1 VGTNK
6 HKRMSRRRFLQHM
19 SMGVGAVGAGLII
32 PGKLVAQATS
42 LTGASQQPKR
52 VLVLGAGL
60 AGLAATWELK
70 QTGHEVI
77 VLEAQT
83 RPGGRVYTLRS
94 LFDDHLHAEAGAV
107 LFSSSY
113 THANRYIDALKLE
126 RADFSQPD
134 LRPLYYLKGRRFSM
148 GAGEQPTWPY
158 ELTEEE
164 QKLGPM
170 GILTKYVFETLP
182 PEISDPEAWNRS
194 PFRDLDKMTFSEYM
208 RAKGASSGAVD
219 LIRDT
224 QWFGQ
229 GVDTSSALTSAWAY
243 LGPFMSGRFFVLA
256 GGNDRLPT
264 EMANR
269 LSKSIRYGVRVV
281 AIREND
287 TGVEVMTRR
296 GDSDESFHADRVICA
311 LPATVLRGV
320 SIEPELPADKRSAI
334 ANLPYLD
341 VTRTFLQVS
350 RGFWFD
356 EGVTGSATTDLPIQE
371 VARQPYSVAGG
382 PNTRAILESHVRGP
396 SARQLGRQSYSEI
409 IEHTIRHMKKVHPE
423 ISQFQEQG
431 VVWAWSEDPNALAAY
446 SWPGPGDVTRYLEPL
461 QRAHGRIHF
470 AGEHTSILSGL
481 MEGALRS
488 GVRAASEVNDAD

>member
-1 VGTNK
+1 
-6 HKRMSRRRFLQHM
+6 
-19 SMGVGAVGAGLII
+19 MGAGAVGAGLLL
-32 PGKLVAQATS
+32 PGKLVSAA
-42 LTGASQQPKR
+42 LTERSGPPKR

-60 AGLAATWELK
+60 AGLAAAWELK
-70 QTGHEVI
+70 EAGHEVTI
-77 VLEAQT
+77 LEAQS
-83 RPGGRVYTLRS
+83 RPGGRVYTLRT
-94 LFDDHLHAEAGAV
+94 LFDDPLHAEAGAV
-107 LFSSSY
+107 LFSAGY

-126 RADFSQPD
+126 RADFARPD
-134 LRPLYYLKGRRFSM
+134 LRPLYHLKGRRFSV
-148 GAGEQPTWPY
+148 ASGEQPTWPY

-182 PEISDPEAWNRS
+182 PEISDPEAWNQPPS
-194 PFRDLDKMTFSEYM
+194 RDLDKMTFSEYL
-208 RAKGASSGAVD
+208 RTKGASSGAVD

-229 GVDTSSALTSAWAY
+229 GMDTSSALTSAWAY
-243 LGPFMSGRFFVLA
+243 FAPFMSGRFFVLD

-269 LSKSIRYGVRVV
+269 LSKSIRYGVRVA

-287 TGVEVMTRR
+287 TGVEVTTRR
-296 GDSDESFHADRVICA
+296 GDSDESFSADRVICT
-311 LPATVLRGV
+311 LPATVLRDV
-320 SIEPELPADKRSAI
+320 RIEPELPDDKRSAI

-341 VTRTFLQVS
+341 VTRTFMQVS

-356 EGVTGSATTDLPIQE
+356 EGVTGNAITDLPIQE
-371 VARQPYSVAGG
+371 VARQPYSNAGG
-382 PNTRAILESHVRGP
+382 PNKRAILESHVRGA
-396 SARQLGRQSYSEI
+396 SARQLGSQSYDKTMEQ
-409 IEHTIRHMKKVHPE
+409 TLQHMEKVHPG
-423 ISQFQEQG
+423 ISEFKEQG

-461 QRAHGRIHF
+461 QRSHGRIHF

-488 GVRAASEVNDAD
+488 GVRAASEVNDAN

>member
-1 VGTNK
+1 
-6 HKRMSRRRFLQHM
+6 
-19 SMGVGAVGAGLII
+19 VGAVGAGLIF
-32 PGKLVAQATS
+32 PGKLAAAAS
-42 LTGASQQPKR
+42 RLTGALRQPKR

-60 AGLAATWELK
+60 AGLAATWELVEA
-70 QTGHEVI
+70 GHEVT

-83 RPGGRVYTLRS
+83 RPGGRVYTLRA
-94 LFDDHLHAEAGAV
+94 LFDDNLYAEAGAV
-107 LFSSSY
+107 LFSKGY

-134 LRPLYYLKGRRFSM
+134 LRPLYHLKGRRFSV
-148 GAGEQPTWPY
+148 GPGEQPDWPY
-158 ELTEEE
+158 ELTKEE

-170 GILTKYVFETLP
+170 GILTKYVFTTLP
-182 PEISDPEAWNRS
+182 PEISDPESWNQS
-194 PFRDLDKMTFSEYM
+194 PFRELDKITFSEYL
-208 RAKGASSGAVD
+208 RKKGASSGAVD

-229 GVDTSSALTSAWAY
+229 GLDTSSALTSAWSY
-243 LGPFMSGRFFVLA
+243 FGPFMSGGFFVLA

-269 LSKSIRYGVRVV
+269 LSESIRYGVKVI
-281 AIREND
+281 AIREKD
-287 TGVEVMTRR
+287 SGVEVTARQ
-296 GDSDESFHADRVICA
+296 GDSAETFQADRVICT
-311 LPATVLRGV
+311 LPATVLRDMR
-320 SIEPELPADKRSAI
+320 IEPELPEDKRAAN

-371 VARQPYSVAGG
+371 VARQPYSVTGG
-382 PNTRAILESHVRGP
+382 PNERAILESHVRGP
-396 SARQLGRQSYSEI
+396 LARQLGTKSYDEN
-409 IEHTIRHMKKVHPE
+409 IEHTLQHMKKVHPK
-423 ISQFQEQG
+423 INQFQEQG
-431 VVWAWSEDPNALAAY
+431 VVWAWSKDPNALAAY

-488 GVRAASEVNDAD
+488 GVRAANEVIDAD